1 MDVIYLLIILIPGA
15 YFVLKPIM
23 YGSKRWPQEPE
34 VDKEVLEKKDEL
46 INELKRLK
54 ELYESN
60 KISKDEFEKLKRPVE
75 EELLLLLRKYNIE
88 I

>member
-1 MDVIYLLIILIPGA
+1 MDVIYLLLILIPGA
-15 YFVLKPIM
+15 YLVLKPII
-23 YGSKRWPQEPE
+23 YGSKYWPQEPQ
-34 VDKEVLEKKDEL
+34 VDKEILEKRDEL

-54 ELYESN
+54 ELYESR

-75 EELLLLLRKYNIE
+75 EELLLLIKKYNIE